1 MVEEKESTKIEVNGD
16 NGEDIAGEETDAAPA
31 EESDAPPSD
40 PLEDLEEKYEAAVEE
55 QKQTFDR
62 FLRVSAE
69 FENYKK
75 RKDRELA
82 DFRKFANESLFKDL
96 LPLVDNLDRAVE
108 SAKQDQSSSSNFV
121 DGVEM
126 ILNETLK
133 VLDKYKVS
141 PIDALNKPF
150 DPSYHQAVYREESDQ
165 HPDNT
170 VINVIQ
176 KGYMLHDRLLRP
188 AMVVV
193 SQAKKSAEG
202 GEN

>member
-1 MVEEKESTKIEVNGD
+1 M
-16 NGEDIAGEETDAAPA
+16 
-31 EESDAPPSD
+31 
-40 PLEDLEEKYEAAVEE
+40 
-55 QKQTFDR
+55 
-62 FLRVSAE
+62 
-69 FENYKK
+69 
-75 RKDRELA
+75 
-82 DFRKFANESLFKDL
+82 
-96 LPLVDNLDRAVE
+96 VDNLDRAVE

-150 DPSYHQAVYREESDQ
+150 DPCYHQAVYREESDQ